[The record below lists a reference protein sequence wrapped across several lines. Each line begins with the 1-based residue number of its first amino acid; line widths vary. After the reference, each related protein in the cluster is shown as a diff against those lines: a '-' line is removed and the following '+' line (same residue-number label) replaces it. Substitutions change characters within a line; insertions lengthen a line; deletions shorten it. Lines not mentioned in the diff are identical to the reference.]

1 MFVIASDWYNV
12 SDQFSEEEKRCLRDS
27 VRGGSSCPN
36 SWFIDETILPL
47 GLGDKLRAA
56 LYG

>member
-1 MFVIASDWYNV
+1 MASDWDNV
-12 SDQFSEEEKRCLRDS
+12 ADQFSEEEKRCLRDS
-27 VRGGSSCPN
+27 VRGESICPK